1 MHLIY
6 IYIYNIYVFTNI
18 SLLTVCS
25 DSYDSSF
32 PSTNHISFIF
42 FLCVWYPS
50 CFPEEPHRWTRCG
63 PFRKVLKV
71 LKASMTVTRK
81 SWHDFDILDVLGSRC
96 LDYLDVWHLMPH
108 VWGFWGFRNDWNVK
122 HAILFVCSQA
132 TLDSH
137 MDSPRFQLTYLDWM
151 GMMGQSHGQSQKSH
165 HHHLP
170 GQESMAIQG
179 SISCHRSDNNF
190 VNRSNISNSICGS
203 YISYPKWS

>member
-1 MHLIY
+1 MYLPTY
-6 IYIYNIYVFTNI
+6 
-18 SLLTVCS
+18 LCWLCS

-42 FLCVWYPS
+42 FYVFDIHPVFLRNPTDEQDVDHSGRSWRHQCEWL
-50 CFPEEPHRWTRCG
+50 G
-63 PFRKVLKV
+63 
-71 LKASMTVTRK
+71 K

-96 LDYLDVWHLMPH
+96 LDYLDFWHLMPH

-122 HAILFVCSQA
+122 HAILCICSQA

-137 MDSPRFQLTYLDWM
+137 MDSHRFQLTYLDWIH
-151 GMMGQSHGQSQKSH
+151 GQSHMSH

-179 SISCHRSDNNF
+179 SISCHRSDHNF
-190 VNRSNISNSICGS
+190 VNRSNSICGS